1 MWPYSPFL
9 SPEMPAA
16 HWWTLRSQ
24 SSRAVTISSTRSVS
38 LPLPLS
44 TMSRNDWQT
53 ALSHM
58 APTPLHLR
66 EFIQWSPLDQM
77 ELKIPQKHCVE
88 GTIIGKIHICPFQFV
103 HILYHPSTLVSWHT
117 TPVYSL
123 LRRSAGN
130 GSIKICATVNSRF
143 IYCSAGW
150 RDEEEAEGWNETSNM
165 SDIVKPRIYLLFC
178 VIWCEY
184 HFSLEI
190 PPLLNSNPLFSA
202 LRHFVHQFTNP
213 FSQAW
218 SCHPIF
224 SVCWSLCLLYEYT
237 MSCPLKLTR
246 ILISTW

>member
-1 MWPYSPFL
+1 
-9 SPEMPAA
+9 
-16 HWWTLRSQ
+16 
-24 SSRAVTISSTRSVS
+24 
-38 LPLPLS
+38 
-44 TMSRNDWQT
+44 
-53 ALSHM
+53 M

-130 GSIKICATVNSRF
+130 GSIKICATVNLRF

-190 PPLLNSNPLFSA
+190 PPLLNSNPLSSA